1 MDSAIRKKDPAFF
14 SNQIRG
20 LYWISDTLTINKGV
34 IKFRYNNDW
43 TFNFGL
49 HKDSMQLVHSGADIP
64 VKAGTYLIQLNLTDP
79 ANPRFQMKPIVIK

>member
-20 LYWISDTLTINKGV
+20 LYWISDTIRINEGV

-43 TFNFGL
+43 TFNL
-49 HKDSMQLVHSGADIP
+49 KLPKNSTQLVHSGADIP
-64 VKAGTYLIQLNLTDP
+64 VKAGTYLIQLDLTDP
-79 ANPRFQMKPIVIK
+79 ANPRFQMNPIVIK